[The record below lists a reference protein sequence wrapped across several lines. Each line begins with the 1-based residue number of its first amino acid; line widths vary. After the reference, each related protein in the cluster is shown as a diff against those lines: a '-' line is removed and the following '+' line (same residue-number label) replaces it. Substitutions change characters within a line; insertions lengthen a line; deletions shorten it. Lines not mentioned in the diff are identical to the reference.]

1 MSETEKK
8 LLTVNEYA
16 AENHVSRQSVN
27 SKINRHKDEL
37 KGHVFIINGRKML
50 DGYAQNFLKPTKDN
64 ALLISKNAELE
75 KSLENEK
82 NVSKQ
87 NKSLAN
93 SQGNKVVISGTDLYP
108 LSRSVSPSCS
118 RIFEGARLSAHL
130 IRSASASNTDTS
142 AKLRLYILQSR
153 LNACLSSPTG
163 ISFAKVEP
171 NNTMPFLTAKSFS
184 LQYSSASL
192 SYILEITGSFA
203 ETLALL
209 SMPVDLPEP
218 MLPAKLFLTTFSI
231 LISSFY
237 SVTGVNLI
245 PVDVLSRCLFLK

>member
-1 MSETEKK
+1 MSETEEK

-50 DGYAQNFLKPTKDN
+50 DGFAQDFLKPTKDN

-93 SQGNKVVISGTDLYP
+93 SQGNKVKVMTIELETKNKLITEYEDRIKKMEQSISEKDAIIAEKDKRIVELTDK
-108 LSRSVSPSCS
+108 
-118 RIFEGARLSAHL
+118 A
-130 IRSASASNTDTS
+130 TS
-142 AKLRLYILQSR
+142 YDDFAER
-153 LNACLSSPTG
+153 LN
-163 ISFAKVEP
+163 
-171 NNTMPFLTAKSFS
+171 
-184 LQYSSASL
+184 
-192 SYILEITGSFA
+192 
-203 ETLALL
+203 
-209 SMPVDLPEP
+209 
-218 MLPAKLFLTTFSI
+218 KLFAVFEDNANIGIVQKVATS
-231 LISSFY
+231 
-237 SVTGVNLI
+237 
-245 PVDVLSRCLFLK
+245 LFGKK